1 MAVST
6 KPLFNSRPT
15 RLFALTR
22 HLRQPPFIF
31 TNHDHARSLK
41 TVAHAI
47 APINIEDFRRDA
59 FQAQKPLLI
68 RPCSKELSTFSA
80 IYQHKNDATTET
92 STLPALTK
100 WFTTSSTLGKAS
112 LTPYLD
118 NFHSTILPYEISNP
132 NSTQVSNFISWLE
145 SPSSTNAASS
155 RPAAS
160 SNSNLDSD
168 SNSDSHKSRL
178 TLAHLL
184 KTYIAHHPSSSPSS
198 SESEFLILD
207 LPLHLLLLAH
217 QFNNTTLSSSQTTPN
232 PCKPLTNLYIAQA
245 PLSHLPPA
253 LQSDLPT
260 PFLVLHAGKGDVYS
274 SSIWLG
280 LQPTYT
286 PWHRDPNPNLFCQL
300 CGTKT
305 VRLMPPRRGEALFR
319 GVMASLM
326 AAGNPKMRGEEMMTG
341 EQRRVL
347 EEAVW
352 GGEGPGPDGEGQD
365 VDEMMYEVTVRAG
378 DMLFMPL
385 GWWHSVKSMGGE
397 DGGINGSVNW
407 WFR

>member
-1 MAVST
+1 MLCGA

-31 TNHDHARSLK
+31 TTHHHARSLK

-47 APINIEDFRRDA
+47 ASINIEDFRRDA

-68 RPCSKELSTFSA
+68 HSTFNA
-80 IYQHKNDATTET
+80 TNQHKNDATAET
-92 STLPALTK
+92 STSPSPTLLPALTK
-100 WFTTSSTLGKAS
+100 WFTTSSTSGKAS

-118 NFHSTILPYEISNP
+118 NFRSTILPYEISNP
-132 NSTQVSNFISWLE
+132 NSAQVSNFISWLE
-145 SPSSTNAASS
+145 SPSSTNASS
-155 RPAAS
+155 SLPAAF

-184 KTYIAHHPSSSPSS
+184 KTYISHPSSSSPSY

-217 QFNNTTLSSSQTTPN
+217 QFNNTTLSSSQTPN
-232 PCKPLTNLYIAQA
+232 PRKPLTNLYIAQA

-260 PFLVLHAGKGDVYS
+260 PSLVLHAGKGDVYS

-305 VRLMPPRRGEALFR
+305 LRLMPPKRGEALFR

-326 AAGNPKMRGEEMMTG
+326 AAGNPKMRGEEMMKG

-347 EEAVW
+347 EGAVW
-352 GGEGPGPDGEGQD
+352 GGVGPGPDGEGQD
-365 VDEMMYEVTVRAG
+365 VDEMMYEVTVQAG

-385 GWWHSVKSMGGE
+385 GWWHSVKSVGGE